1 MDIDVFVSHHTNSSL
16 HIVEGI
22 VNKLESMGIRCW
34 YAPRDTEGDYATS
47 IATAINHCKVFLLV
61 LNRSA
66 SESFHVLNELDMVCN
81 RLIRS
86 ADVKILPFHVADDEI
101 ADAARYYIGRMH
113 WIDAMTP
120 PMYQRVEELVD
131 HICKLLNR
139 QMPNQT
145 DTPKE
150 TAYKLVSKLP
160 QARDVFFG
168 RQDLLEQIH
177 HVFSDGVRALY
188 LEGIGGIGKSELA
201 KQYAIRY
208 HSDYD
213 TVVFFTYE
221 GSLRHAISDSGSI
234 TVEGLTKKKDEDEA
248 AFFSKKLEILR
259 RLGTERTLFILDN
272 FDVDDDPDLAAFLSG
287 NYRVILTTRN
297 AHPGACTVRVEAMRD
312 MNVLMGIFQRNYGM
326 DVEESEKPDL
336 EEIFRMV
343 DCHTYTIELIAKQME
358 ASFLSAGEMREL
370 LKKGR
375 MEENLTE
382 TVAGRRDR
390 NTAFGHICSVF
401 NTSGLDEDEKWI
413 MRCLSLTGI
422 EGIKAPLLRTWA
434 GLRNFEA
441 VNRLIRKSWVRKDPG
456 QYLSLHPMVRE
467 VVHAR
472 LKPTEDNMITYL
484 TEMRGFCC
492 RAWFRPYPQN
502 LEAAD
507 CIQAALEYFDGGSAE
522 NFELFEPCFG
532 FLWQVG
538 RFDASIHF
546 GRNLFE
552 ACRAAFGEADLRTGF
567 VARMYA
573 GTYFNSGRRKE
584 SVQWYQ
590 KGLDCMLA
598 CGCGDNEEL
607 ALSYEKVGRCCSWD
621 FCRDFEKAE
630 QYLLESLHIRQ
641 RLKKRIEA
649 GETFRFLSSDKL
661 FGLEPIIDRIG
672 ESYMELGRLY
682 QAMERFE
689 DALECTQ
696 KYLESQVGEESPG
709 AKAYAAY
716 DMGVSRYHL
725 ARKAAEVGNQE
736 EAATQLEQS
745 RELLEDALAI
755 NIKHRGA
762 LALDTIR
769 NQEQLADVLA
779 AQGKLGE
786 ASNAYMAAM
795 NMAERLLGKDDPQV
809 TAIRKKMH
817 FHV

>member
-1 MDIDVFVSHHTNSSL
+1 MNVDVFVSHHTSSSL

-22 VNKLESMGIRCW
+22 VNKLESMGVRCW

-47 IATAINHCKVFLLV
+47 IAAAINHCKIFLLV

-81 RLIRS
+81 RLIKT
-86 ADVKILPFHVADDEI
+86 ADVKILPFHVADEEI
-101 ADAARYYIGRMH
+101 GDAARYYIGRMH

-120 PMYQRVEELVD
+120 PMYQRVNELVN
-131 HICKLLNR
+131 HICKLLNK
-139 QMPNQT
+139 QAPEQASA
-145 DTPKE
+145 PKE
-150 TAYKLVSKLP
+150 AAYKLIPKLP

-168 RQDLLEQIH
+168 RDELLEKIH
-177 HVFSDGVRALY
+177 EAFSNGSRAVY

-208 HSDYD
+208 QSDYD
-213 TVVFFTYE
+213 TVVFFTYN
-221 GSLRHAISDSGSI
+221 GSLRQALIDNNAVA
-234 TVEGLTKKKDEDEA
+234 VEGLAQKKDEDEA
-248 AFFSKKLEILR
+248 AFFTKKLEILR
-259 RLGTERTLFILDN
+259 NIGTLRTLFILDN
-272 FDVDDDPDLAAFLSG
+272 FDVEDDPDLAAFLSG

-297 AHPGACTVRVEAMRD
+297 AHPGSCTIRVDAMRD
-312 MNVLMGIFQRNYGM
+312 TNVLMDIFLRNYGM
-326 DVEESEKPDL
+326 DVDESEKPAL
-336 EEIFRMV
+336 EDIFRMV

-358 ASFLSAGEMREL
+358 ASFLSAGEMRDL
-370 LKKGR
+370 LTKGR
-375 MEENLTE
+375 MADNLSE

-413 MRCLSLTGI
+413 MRCLSLTGVG
-422 EGIKAPLLRTWA
+422 GIKAPLLRTWA
-434 GLRNFEA
+434 GLKNFEA
-441 VNRLIRKSWVRKDPG
+441 VNRLVRKSWVRKDPG

-472 LKPTEDNMITYL
+472 LKPTEDNMLAYL
-484 TEMRGFCC
+484 TEMCGFCR

-507 CIQAALEYFDGGSAE
+507 CIQSAMEYFDGGSAE
-522 NFELFEPCFG
+522 KFEIFEPCFG

-546 GRNLFE
+546 GRKLFE
-552 ACRAAFGEADLRTGF
+552 ACRDAFGEADLRTGF

-573 GTYFNSGRRKE
+573 GTYFNSGRLKE
-584 SVQWYQ
+584 SVQWYR

-621 FCRDFEKAE
+621 FCQDFETSEK
-630 QYLLESLHIRQ
+630 YLLESLHIRQ

-649 GETFRFLSSDKL
+649 GETFRFLSSAKL
-661 FGLEPIIDRIG
+661 FGLEPITDRIG

-682 QAMERFE
+682 QAMGRFE

-696 KYLESQVGEESPG
+696 MYLKCQIGEESPG

-725 ARKAAEVGNQE
+725 ALQAAEAGDQA
-736 EAATQLEQS
+736 EAAAQLAQS
-745 RELLEDALAI
+745 CKLLEDALEI
-755 NIKHRGA
+755 NLRHRGG

-779 AQGKLGE
+779 AQGRLGE

-795 NMAERLLGKDDPQV
+795 NMAEKLLGEDDPQV
-809 TAIRKKMH
+809 AAIRKKMH
-817 FHV
+817 FHA